1 MSENPQLLRARK
13 QIIFSLKLAAIMLG
27 GALLLVLARKQG
39 WIDATQVVR
48 ANSIILGLAFAAFC
62 NVTPKMLSG
71 PPRSLRQ
78 ATLAQA
84 AGRVTGWTM
93 TLAFLVW
100 TAAWV
105 FAPQEIATVV
115 SVTAVGASVVVS
127 LGYAIWKSAAC
138 RKSSQN
144 QAL

>member
-1 MSENPQLLRARK
+1 MSENPNLLRARK

-48 ANSIILGLAFAAFC
+48 ANNIILGLAFAAFC
-62 NVTPKMLSG
+62 NFTPKMLNGS
-71 PPRSLRQ
+71 PRSLHQ

-84 AGRVTGWTM
+84 AARVSGWTM

-100 TAAWV
+100 TAAWA
-105 FAPQEIATVV
+105 FAPQDIATVV
-115 SVTAVGASVVVS
+115 SVTAVGASVVIS
-127 LGYAIWKSAAC
+127 LGYAVWKSAAC
-138 RKSSQN
+138 RKQRRN
-144 QAL
+144 HAH